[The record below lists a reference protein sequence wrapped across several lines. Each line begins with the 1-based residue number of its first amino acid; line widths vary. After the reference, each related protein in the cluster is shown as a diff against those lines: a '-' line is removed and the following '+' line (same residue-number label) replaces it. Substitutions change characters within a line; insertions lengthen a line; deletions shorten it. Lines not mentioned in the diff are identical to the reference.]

1 MDYEGGILTV
11 DFGDYYFVNVYT
23 PNAGSELKRL
33 ADRSGI
39 SSMQITCPPLI
50 VRSL

>member
-1 MDYEGGILTV
+1 MDYEGRILMV

-33 ADRSGI
+33 ADRQSCFARREFW
-39 SSMQITCPPLI
+39 SQTEK
-50 VRSL
+50 

>member
-1 MDYEGGILTV
+1 MDYKGRILTV

-33 ADRSGI
+33 AGRKSCFARRGFW
-39 SSMQITCPPLI
+39 SQTEK
-50 VRSL
+50 